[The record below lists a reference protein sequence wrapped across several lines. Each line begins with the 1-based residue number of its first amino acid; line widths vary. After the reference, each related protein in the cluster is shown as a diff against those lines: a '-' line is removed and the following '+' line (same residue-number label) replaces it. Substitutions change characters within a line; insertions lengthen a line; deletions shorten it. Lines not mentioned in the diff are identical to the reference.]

1 MLKYADKPQVF
12 YSGTHNRL
20 SESPRT
26 TDDAH
31 ASKFQG
37 TLAMR
42 TAPTQGTTPV
52 YVLEPSGTVH
62 TAVFHRDRWQK
73 VRVQKDS
80 YSGATRLEMTGEA
93 VCNPV
98 AWKPL

>member
-12 YSGTHNRL
+12 YSGTHDRL
-20 SESPRT
+20 GAPPRT

-37 TLAMR
+37 TAPIR
-42 TAPTQGTTPV
+42 TAPTQSNTPV
-52 YVLEPSGTVH
+52 YILEPEGRAH
-62 TAVFHRDRWQK
+62 LALYHRDRWQK

-93 VCNPV
+93 VANPV